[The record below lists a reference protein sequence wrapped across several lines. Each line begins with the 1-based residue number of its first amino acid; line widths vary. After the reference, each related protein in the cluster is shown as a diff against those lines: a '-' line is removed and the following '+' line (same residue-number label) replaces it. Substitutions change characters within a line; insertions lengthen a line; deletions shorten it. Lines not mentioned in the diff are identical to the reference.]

1 MPSARSIGPT
11 RASAA
16 SEAPEVHAPSS
27 AAGAVLTKA
36 TLRSAG
42 LLGLNNAALAR
53 TVGLSEASISRMA
66 GGAKGFDIGS
76 KPAELAT
83 LLVRVYRS
91 LDALVGNSE
100 EHRRLW
106 MASFNH
112 ALNSTPKEAIQS
124 AEGLVRVVTYLDGA
138 RALA

>member
-1 MPSARSIGPT
+1 M
-11 RASAA
+11 RAATPAPATETVTAA
-16 SEAPEVHAPSS
+16 S
-27 AAGAVLTKA
+27 AVLTKA

-42 LLGLNNAALAR
+42 LLGLTNSVLAKA
-53 TVGLSEASISRMA
+53 VGLSEASISRMSS
-66 GGAKGFDIGS
+66 GAKAFEVGS
-76 KPAELAT
+76 KPAELAA
-83 LLVRVYRS
+83 LVIRVYRS

-106 MASFNH
+106 MTSYNRAIN
-112 ALNSTPKEAIQS
+112 ATPKEAIQS

>member
-1 MPSARSIGPT
+1 MRPAARSPAAAT
-11 RASAA
+11 ETVSAA
-16 SEAPEVHAPSS
+16 S
-27 AAGAVLTKA
+27 AVLTQA

-42 LLGLNNAALAR
+42 LLGLSNSVLAR
-53 TVGLSEASISRMA
+53 AVGLSEASISRMA
-66 GGAKGFDIGS
+66 SGAKAFEVGS
-76 KPAELAT
+76 KPAELAA
-83 LLVRVYRS
+83 LVIRVYRS

-106 MASFNH
+106 MTSYNR
-112 ALNSTPKEAIQS
+112 ALNATPKEAIQS

>member
-1 MPSARSIGPT
+1 M
-11 RASAA
+11 RAAAHLPAPAAETVSAA
-16 SEAPEVHAPSS
+16 S
-27 AAGAVLTKA
+27 AVLTKA

-42 LLGLNNAALAR
+42 LLGLSNSVLAKA
-53 TVGLSEASISRMA
+53 VGLSEASISRMSS
-66 GGAKGFDIGS
+66 GAKAFEVGS
-76 KPAELAT
+76 KPAELAA
-83 LLVRVYRS
+83 LVIRVYRS

-106 MASFNH
+106 MTSHNR
-112 ALNSTPKEAIQS
+112 ALNTTPKDAIQS

>member
-1 MPSARSIGPT
+1 MRTAAPSPAAAT
-11 RASAA
+11 VSAA
-16 SEAPEVHAPSS
+16 S
-27 AAGAVLTKA
+27 AVLTQA

-42 LLGLNNAALAR
+42 LLGLSNSVLAR
-53 TVGLSEASISRMA
+53 AVGLSEASISRMTS
-66 GGAKGFDIGS
+66 GAKAFEVGS
-76 KPAELAT
+76 KPAELAA
-83 LLVRVYRS
+83 LVIRVYRS

-106 MASFNH
+106 MTSYNR
-112 ALNSTPKEAIQS
+112 ALNATPKEAIQS

>member
-1 MPSARSIGPT
+1 MRTAAPSPAAAT
-11 RASAA
+11 ETVSAA
-16 SEAPEVHAPSS
+16 S
-27 AAGAVLTKA
+27 AVLTQA

-42 LLGLNNAALAR
+42 LLGLSNSVLAR
-53 TVGLSEASISRMA
+53 AVGLSEASISRMTS
-66 GGAKGFDIGS
+66 GAKAFELGS
-76 KPAELAT
+76 KPAELAA
-83 LLVRVYRS
+83 LVIRVYRS

-106 MASFNH
+106 MTSYNR
-112 ALNSTPKEAIQS
+112 ALNAIPKEAIQS